1 MVKKPKLKI
10 ISQTFLTRAESK
22 EEAEEA
28 DSYEVDSEEKNSNFE
43 TQRQSSKRKLCIR
56 GSNQDIDPDTGN
68 EENTINGVSSSSSSN
83 FVQRPISNELQGF
96 ILNKTQQSE
105 QTRIINTN
113 FERTE
118 PIQPIRSSSE
128 SSTYSIFNTG
138 SSKKPATGSIS
149 RTLSATGSTHRTLL
163 SNSRSNSSN
172 SRSRSVSIP
181 KIGNIKHQPQ
191 NHNQKECL
199 DGFNELRS
207 QLASCK
213 SRFF

>member
-10 ISQTFLTRAESK
+10 TQQTFLSRAGERH

-28 DSYEVDSEEKNSNFE
+28 DCSYEVEEKNSNFE
-43 TQRQSSKRKLCIR
+43 TQSQSSKRKLSIS
-56 GSNQDIDPDTGN
+56 GSNQDIFLDTGN
-68 EENTINGVSSSSSSN
+68 DENLINGSVRRPQASNSIINELSSSSSN
-83 FVQRPISNELQGF
+83 FLQRPITNELQSF
-96 ILNKTQQSE
+96 ILDKTQQSE
-105 QTRIINTN
+105 TRS
-113 FERTE
+113 
-118 PIQPIRSSSE
+118 IQPIRSSSE
-128 SSTYSIFNTG
+128 SSTYSIFSTG
-138 SSKKPATGSIS
+138 SSKKPATGSII

-163 SNSRSNSSN
+163 PNSRSN

-181 KIGNIKHQPQ
+181 KISNIKHKPQ

-207 QLASCK
+207 QLASFK